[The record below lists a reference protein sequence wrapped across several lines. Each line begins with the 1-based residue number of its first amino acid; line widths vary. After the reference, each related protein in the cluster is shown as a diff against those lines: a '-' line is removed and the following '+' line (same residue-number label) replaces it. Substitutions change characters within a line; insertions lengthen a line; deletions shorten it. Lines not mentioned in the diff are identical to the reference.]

1 MKKFRPHPLI
11 PGGVMQTI
19 VGSQAKGD
27 SEMPEPIYHEVSIN
41 ENVSL
46 ALFEYSNPERVN
58 GSILLAHGMGGCS
71 GSGYMKRIGA
81 KLYRAGYRV
90 FLINHRGSGPGMGM
104 SDSLWNGGSSEDFAT
119 VINFIVDLDPESKLQ
134 IVGFSLS
141 GNILLKY
148 LGESRSIPSQICS
161 SLSFNPPADL
171 RKASWL
177 LSNESRNR
185 VFNIY
190 YMGLIR
196 NQIKAIKEKFPNAF
210 LPTKPYKTIWEFDEA
225 YTAPINGYSD
235 VEEYYGIC
243 SGNQFMK
250 NIQIPTH
257 VVCSKDD
264 PFIPPQVFTE
274 WPHSEAVVYIAP
286 EKGGHMGYIERSK
299 NGSGDRRWMDE
310 FVLNWVEESRK

>member
-1 MKKFRPHPLI
+1 
-11 PGGVMQTI
+11 MQTI
-19 VGSQAKGD
+19 IASQAKNE
-27 SEMPEPIYHEVSIN
+27 SELPEPIYREIPIHK
-41 ENVSL
+41 NVSL
-46 ALFEYSNPERVN
+46 ALFEYCDTKCDK

-81 KLYRAGYRV
+81 KLYQAGYRV

-104 SDSLWNGGSSEDFAT
+104 SDSLWNGGSSDDFAE
-119 VINFIVDLDPESKLQ
+119 VIKFIVSLYSESKLQ

-148 LGESRSIPSQICS
+148 LGETRSIPSQIS
-161 SLSFNPPADL
+161 GALSFNPPADL
-171 RKASWL
+171 RMASWL
-177 LSNESRNR
+177 LSNENRNR

-225 YTAPINGYSD
+225 YTAPINGYAD
-235 VEEYYGIC
+235 VEEYYATC
-243 SGNQFMK
+243 SGNRFMK
-250 NIQIPTH
+250 DIKVPTC
-257 VVCSKDD
+257 VVCSQDD
-264 PFIPPQVFTE
+264 PFIPPKVFTE
-274 WPHSEAVVYIAP
+274 WPRSEAVVYIAP

-299 NGSGDRRWMDE
+299 NDSGDRRWMDE
-310 FVLNWVEESRK
+310 FVLNWAEETRQ